1 MSFHNDLI
9 FGEKKELFV
18 LEKLRL
24 KYPKAY
30 KVEGYC
36 KEWDIFIPEK
46 DMGVEVKSDRIA
58 TVTGNV
64 AIEYSYGVE
73 PSGIEATKAKWWAY
87 VTEDK
92 LYWIKAKRIKD
103 CIKENK
109 LKPKEIPA
117 AKGEFNG
124 KLLYLIKETLFK
136 EYTTVIEKLNG
147 RD

>member
-36 KEWDIFIPEK
+36 KEWDLFIPEK
-46 DMGVEVKSDRIA
+46 DIGVEVKSDRMS

-64 AIEYSYGVE
+64 AIEYSYGGE
-73 PSGIEATKAKWWAY
+73 PSGIEATQAKWWAY

-92 LYWIKAKRIKD
+92 LYWIIT
-103 CIKENK
+103 
-109 LKPKEIPA
+109 
-117 AKGEFNG
+117 GFNS
-124 KLLYLIKETLFK
+124 F
-136 EYTTVIEKLNG
+136 
-147 RD
+147 